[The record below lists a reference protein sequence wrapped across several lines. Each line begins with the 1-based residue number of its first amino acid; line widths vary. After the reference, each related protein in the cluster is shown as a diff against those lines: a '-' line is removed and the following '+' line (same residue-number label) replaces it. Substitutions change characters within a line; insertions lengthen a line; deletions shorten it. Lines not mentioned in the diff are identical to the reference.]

1 MTENEKIIQH
11 NMWNNDD
18 SLFGKFKY
26 TKNCNLLSKFP
37 LPSSVGRKNTSR
49 HTTDHIADLIS
60 TTSFHNGDTIRK
72 KKADQRIDNELQKLV
87 SLFSSHIGRPR
98 TTRAVDANTILE
110 EKSRLIFFHKIINF
124 THKTIHNNSHL
135 HLN

>member
-60 TTSFHNGDTIRK
+60 TVQPVFTMETPFERK
-72 KKADQRIDNELQKLV
+72 KLTN
-87 SLFSSHIGRPR
+87 G
-98 TTRAVDANTILE
+98 
-110 EKSRLIFFHKIINF
+110 
-124 THKTIHNNSHL
+124 
-135 HLN
+135 